1 MATFVTTVTS
11 DSNRKGVAF
20 ANNTGTISAGSTLN
34 IVNDFTLS
42 YAVKQLNNDSAHW
55 CKGEPEDP
63 SIASGMIYTESKG
76 KKLRI
81 VLFDVNGTNVL
92 SIITDNR
99 VLASNKSKV
108 IQIRYKQS
116 TDLLEVFIDGL
127 QVTYTIET
135 SELYYHANVS
145 DLTGID
151 TNASNMTFGSASGKT
166 DFDGILYGAVFDL
179 EYLNN
184 TDLNTVYNTLKDV
197 ITSIDSYQQ
206 IAFVSNRSGITA
218 IHSMS
223 EDGNDATL
231 INNSFTT
238 PLYLNY
244 NIDGTRIALD
254 DSTSS
259 IATAIDGN
267 GGVLGTP
274 PQPLQ
279 TTTQKPAY
287 NYNNSNEFLYVA
299 RNTVNGAYD
308 ELRVSTNG
316 GTPVVLLQ
324 DLSLKF
330 GVAVDSTGAYLYTTE
345 NSNIVRYDYPTMT
358 NKVTLY
364 TSGSAIFNFVLS
376 KDGTKIA
383 FSKSVG
389 AYYQTFVMNSDGSSP
404 LQITSGA
411 YSSYPSDINT
421 DSTKILLTSYIA
433 GVTSQIQLA
442 NIDGTNLQ
450 NISDNAYFE
459 RWATFKPV
467 V

>member
-20 ANNTGTISAGSTLN
+20 ANNTGTISAGSTLD

-76 KKLRI
+76 KKLRT

-116 TDLLEVFIDGL
+116 TDLLEVFIDGV

-145 DLTGID
+145 DLTGIN

-197 ITSIDSYQQ
+197 VTSIESYQQ
-206 IAFVSNRSGITA
+206 VVFVSNRDGLNKIYQ
-218 IHSMS
+218 MS
-223 EDGNDATL
+223 EDGNDAIVLNGAFTNPDKLHYNLNSSKILLSHTNSTYSNIGL
-231 INNSFTT
+231 ISDTGAIINSDAIAYTTDHRYVPSFQLNDDTVILFDSSSNNDIVSSNDGVTT
-238 PLYLNY
+238 TVVVDNVGTYYNTYPFATIDKIYYLEQKRRIIRGSYPTYSYEAILYTGVSIGDLDNLVISKDLTKIGFSQFISGNWQVCVM
-244 NIDGTRIALD
+244 NIDG
-254 DSTSS
+254 
-259 IATAIDGN
+259 
-267 GGVLGTP
+267 
-274 PQPLQ
+274 
-279 TTTQKPAY
+279 
-287 NYNNSNEFLYVA
+287 
-299 RNTVNGAYD
+299 
-308 ELRVSTNG
+308 
-316 GTPVVLLQ
+316 
-324 DLSLKF
+324 
-330 GVAVDSTGAYLYTTE
+330 
-345 NSNIVRYDYPTMT
+345 
-358 NKVTLY
+358 
-364 TSGSAIFNFVLS
+364 SG
-376 KDGTKIA
+376 
-383 FSKSVG
+383 
-389 AYYQTFVMNSDGSSP
+389 YQ
-404 LQITSGA
+404 QITSDA
-411 YSSYPSDINT
+411 NDNKMSDFNS
-421 DSTKILLTSYIA
+421 DCTKVLFTKALG
-433 GVTSQIQLA
+433 GVEQIHIC
-442 NIDGTNLQ
+442 NIDGTNQVNLS
-450 NISDNAYFE
+450 NNAYNE
-459 RWATFKPV
+459 KSPIFKPV